1 MAMRIL
7 LALPPESHE
16 CEIYRI
22 TGIKA
27 PPLGLGYIASILESL
42 GHKVTI
48 VDSPTLN
55 ISVKDFIHKVKEFRP
70 DIIGLSIQTPLAPKA
85 YKTARM
91 LKEKF
96 NDVIII
102 AGGVHPTFMYKEA
115 LSNNIDIV
123 VRGEGEETIK
133 ELIEVIDKYGYNGE
147 MLRKVKGIAFKDK
160 ENRIVVTPPRDYI
173 ENLDKLPFPARHL
186 LPMEKYTLFNKPIN
200 IAHVMAS
207 RGCPYGCIFCST
219 SYFWGRRI
227 RFRNAINV
235 VREIEEVV
243 DKYKAKYIVFTDDEL
258 VSNRKFIYEFI
269 KEIRERGLDITFT
282 AGARVDHVD
291 KEYLKFL
298 YNNGCVALYFGVE
311 SASQETL
318 DRIGKKITID
328 QIRKVFE
335 WIKEIKGFATGS
347 FILGFPWE
355 KVEDLENTIRFAIEL
370 DPDYAQFTVAT
381 PYPGTPLYAFAKESN
396 LIVDTNWE
404 HYTTIKPVMR
414 GFYLDIKTI
423 HRYLKKAYYKF
434 YLRAGFLWRELK
446 AGRLS
451 EIIRIIVRDLGS
463 YILEKILKR

>member
-85 YKTARM
+85 YKTAGI
-91 LKEKF
+91 LKEEF
-96 NDVIII
+96 NDIIII

-133 ELIEVIDKYGYNGE
+133 ELIEIIDKYGYNGE
-147 MLRKVKGIAFKDK
+147 MLKKVKRKAFKDK
-160 ENRIVVTPPRDYI
+160 ENRIVVTPPREYI
-173 ENLDKLPFPARHL
+173 ENLGKLPFPARHL

-219 SYFWGRRI
+219 SYFWGRRL
-227 RFRNAINV
+227 RLRSAKNV
-235 VREIEEVV
+235 ANEIEHVV
-243 DKYKAKYIVFTDDEL
+243 DKYRAKYIVFADDEL
-258 VSNRKFIYEFI
+258 TTSRKFVYELIDEI
-269 KEIRERGLDITFT
+269 KKRKLDIVFT
-282 AGARVDHVD
+282 CGARVDHMD
-291 KEYLKFL
+291 REFMKFL
-298 YNNGCVALYFGVE
+298 LY
-311 SASQETL
+311 
-318 DRIGKKITID
+318 D
-328 QIRKVFE
+328 
-335 WIKEIKGFATGS
+335 
-347 FILGFPWE
+347 
-355 KVEDLENTIRFAIEL
+355 
-370 DPDYAQFTVAT
+370 
-381 PYPGTPLYAFAKESN
+381 LYAFALLSALN
-396 LIVDTNWE
+396 LI
-404 HYTTIKPVMR
+404 
-414 GFYLDIKTI
+414 L
-423 HRYLKKAYYKF
+423 LA
-434 YLRAGFLWRELK
+434 A
-446 AGRLS
+446 
-451 EIIRIIVRDLGS
+451 
-463 YILEKILKR
+463 